1 MVITAVEIGANIPDS
16 VILNKIGFFDFDYES
31 ESIVALDNSS
41 PFLLHAEPYK
51 RTINTIY
58 IGINKAYPQLNI
70 EARVSSADSG
80 VVAKILI
87 KDPHDSSIIDPYSF
101 EGFVRNNT
109 HRVNNLISGVI
120 IPVYVM
126 IECNGYNITT
136 DDLSVTITDVA

>member
-1 MVITAVEIGANIPDS
+1 
-16 VILNKIGFFDFDYES
+16 
-31 ESIVALDNSS
+31 
-41 PFLLHAEPYK
+41 
-51 RTINTIY
+51 
-58 IGINKAYPQLNI
+58 LNI